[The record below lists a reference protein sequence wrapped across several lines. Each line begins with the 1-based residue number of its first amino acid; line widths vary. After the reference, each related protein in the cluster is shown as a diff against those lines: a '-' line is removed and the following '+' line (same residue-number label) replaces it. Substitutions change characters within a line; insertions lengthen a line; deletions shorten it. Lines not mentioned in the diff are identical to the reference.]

1 MAAVSRVKGSSE
13 VVLAP
18 GTPFAGVPVICGAA
32 EEIPEGEAQPG
43 AGILDS
49 WSASEPPKYPELLLQ
64 SLKWVKAP
72 VSGVKG

>member
-18 GTPFAGVPVICGAA
+18 GTPFAGVLVICGAA

-49 WSASEPPKYPELLLQ
+49 
-64 SLKWVKAP
+64 
-72 VSGVKG
+72 